1 MLRIQTAAV
10 LLAVLEFVL
19 SILPLVPRLEW
30 TAGWGKLYYT
40 LAVTD
45 ASSAVRTEFSYELMN
60 EGNALMAAGMLFTVL
75 CFVTGLTGTV
85 MFTLSVCISRTAAVL
100 AGTFF
105 SVLPVAV
112 LNMNLY
118 QKQLIWFS
126 PFSWLDLVQ
135 LNGKDGAAPSFSMV
149 IIITIVLEAVM
160 CMVSVRCMRTKD
172 VNWVN
177 EE

>member
-1 MLRIQTAAV
+1 
-10 LLAVLEFVL
+10 
-19 SILPLVPRLEW
+19 
-30 TAGWGKLYYT
+30 
-40 LAVTD
+40 
-45 ASSAVRTEFSYELMN
+45 MN